1 MSNQFPSI
9 LASGE
14 SVKEGPVAAFD
25 RLQKIASRVPGMVYQ
40 YRLRPDGS
48 SCFPY
53 ASDAILDI
61 FRVSPQDVQEDAS
74 QVLAQLHPDDFASAV
89 ESIQASA
96 RDLSPWQHEYRVISG
111 DGTVRWLLGNAAPE
125 READGATLWH
135 GFITD
140 ITARI
145 NLQKQGSLCELALNA
160 ISQGVLISSP
170 DGRILSTNAAFM
182 RITGYRDAEILGRSC
197 GFVQGPRTDPE
208 VVAAMRLA
216 QSNVREFKGDVLNYR
231 KDGSTFWNELS
242 ISPVFDAAGLLTH
255 FIGITRDITLRKLA
269 EEGLFQYQNTL
280 EEMVAVRT
288 SEMTLALDD
297 SKQARELLLRN
308 QVTLNQAA
316 RLAELGAWSIELKN
330 LANFEQN
337 PLTWSLQMYKLMDYT
352 LEELLVPTPA
362 AFFSRVHP
370 DERRGVMNHALQAL
384 AEKRPWQNE
393 FRVVR
398 QDGRIRLM
406 SELGEYVF
414 DDTGRPVWMHGA
426 VKDIT
431 EQRELEIRLQE
442 SDARLHMALKG
453 AGAGHYEWNRETG
466 VDLWSDEIRKLLG
479 LEFSAAPA
487 CYATWRASVHPEDL
501 ARIEVI
507 IQSAFQRGVDYEVE
521 WRVNLPPDV
530 PPRWLLDRAVPVPE
544 ADGRL
549 VRYRGIVIDMT
560 QRKLTELALKQHRFH
575 LEEIVNSRTEAL
587 TQAEAEQR
595 RLNRALRLLS
605 DCNVAVVHARSETQ
619 LLDDI
624 CRQVVEV
631 GGYMMAW
638 VGVAQPD
645 TAKTVLPVASFGQG
659 CVSYLEHIVVSWD
672 EHLAVGRGMAG
683 NAIRSRTT
691 QFSQNGWINS
701 QMAPWREAAL
711 SQGYQS
717 AAALPLIV
725 SQQVFG
731 VLLLYSA
738 ESQAFGGEEVKLLE
752 ELVNDLSFGLESLR
766 SRSQLAIYQHQLEQR
781 VAQRTQEIDTLNLAL
796 IAKAHDAEAANQAK
810 STFLSTMSHELRTPL
825 NAVIGLTGL
834 LADSTLTRR
843 QQDHAEKIQLSARAL
858 HVLIDDILDFSRI
871 EAGELRL
878 EQAPFSLNAIL
889 RAIAA
894 VLGVGVG
901 HKPIETLFDVGPE
914 VPDAFI
920 GDALRLQQILLNLT
934 SNAIKFTHSG
944 EIVVSVRCIPRGDGA
959 ASAGVLLQFS
969 VRDTGI
975 GIACEHLGI
984 IFEGFTQ
991 AATSTSRLY
1000 GGSGLGLAISARLV
1014 TLMAGKIGVES
1025 GIGLGSEFCFEVP
1038 LTLGLSTPQS
1048 APPGIPLA
1056 LSVLI
1061 VDDHSLVRSVLTQT
1075 CHALGWQAT
1084 AVDGGAA
1091 GLQALRSS
1099 IAENRD
1105 FDIMLLDW
1113 RMPDMDGLAM
1123 LHQAYE
1129 ASDIG
1134 LPLVV
1139 LMTSMAELEAAAA
1152 ASENFN
1158 LDGIAA
1164 KPLTPRSLVDVVV
1177 RAYVGD
1183 DGALV
1188 PTVAKSDARLTGM
1201 RLLVAEDNELNQ
1213 EVIEQ
1218 ILSGAGAK
1226 VVTVGDGMQAVAAL
1240 RLDGAHFDAVLMDIQ
1255 MPLMDGYTAT
1265 RVIREEL
1272 GLLSLPIIA
1281 VTAFAQPEDRE
1292 KSRLAGMA
1300 GHLVKPLVVSALL
1313 DLLDAQRQEDGACP
1327 LQKNAFEAPSLAPVI
1342 KLAGLDLEAA
1352 LNAFGGHEQRYLAI
1366 LRKFMDQHAGD
1377 VDEARRRVA
1386 VDDHPGAMSVL
1397 HGFSGI
1403 ASFLQVNEVADLS
1416 RAAELA
1422 LREGRFHELPLLF
1435 DALEVVLEVVKNSFH
1450 QFENLY
1456 GSA

>member
-1 MSNQFPSI
+1 
-9 LASGE
+9 
-14 SVKEGPVAAFD
+14 
-25 RLQKIASRVPGMVYQ
+25 MVYQ

-53 ASDAILDI
+53 ASDAIFDI
-61 FRVSPQDVQEDAS
+61 FRVSPQDVLEDAS

-145 NLQKQGSLCELALNA
+145 NVQKQGSLCELALNA
-160 ISQGVLISSP
+160 ISQGVLISTP

-182 RITGYRDAEILGRSC
+182 NITGYHEAEILGRRC
-197 GFVQGPRTDPE
+197 GFVQGPRTDPDT
-208 VVAAMRLA
+208 VAAMRLA
-216 QSNVREFKGDVLNYR
+216 QSNAREFVGDVLNYR

-242 ISPVFDAAGLLTH
+242 ISPVFDAAGQLTH

-269 EEGLFQYQNTL
+269 EEGLCQYQQNL

-288 SEMTLALDD
+288 SEVTLALTD
-297 SKQARELLLRN
+297 SKQARELLLRH
-308 QVTLNQAA
+308 QLTLNQAT
-316 RLAELGAWSIELKN
+316 RLAELGAWSIELQDME
-330 LANFEQN
+330 NFDKN
-337 PLTWSLQMYKLMDYT
+337 PLNWSLQMYKLMDYT
-352 LEELLVPTPA
+352 LAELPVPNPA
-362 AFFSRVHP
+362 AFFARIHP
-370 DERRGVMNHALQAL
+370 DERLGVMGHALQAL
-384 AEKRPWQNE
+384 AEKRPWKNE
-393 FRVVR
+393 FRVLR

-414 DDTGRPVWMHGA
+414 DDSGRPIWMYGA

-431 EQRELEIRLQE
+431 EQRELETRLQE

-507 IQSAFQRGVDYEVE
+507 IESAFQRGVDYEVE

-530 PPRWLLDRAVPVPE
+530 PPRWLMDRAVPVRE

-575 LEEIVNSRTEAL
+575 LEEIVNCRTQAL

-605 DCNVAVVHARSETQ
+605 DCNVAVVYAQSETQ
-619 LLDDI
+619 LLADI

-645 TAKTVLPVASFGQG
+645 SAKTVLPVASFGHG
-659 CVSYLEHIVVSWD
+659 CADYLEQIQVSWD
-672 EHLAVGRGMAG
+672 EHQSIGRGLIG
-683 NAIRSRTT
+683 SAIRSRTI
-691 QFSQNGWINS
+691 QVGQSNGRNPRF
-701 QMAPWREAAL
+701 AHWREAAR

-725 SQQVFG
+725 NQQVLG
-731 VLLLYSA
+731 VLVLYSA
-738 ESQAFGGEEVKLLE
+738 ELQAFGGEEVKLLD

-781 VAQRTQEIDTLNLAL
+781 VAQRTQEIDALNLAL
-796 IAKAHDAEAANQAK
+796 IAKARDAEAANQAK

-834 LADSTLTRR
+834 LADSSLSRR

-871 EAGELRL
+871 EAGELQL
-878 EQAPFSLNAIL
+878 EQIPFSLSAIL

-920 GDALRLQQILLNLT
+920 GDAMRLQQILLNLT
-934 SNAIKFTHSG
+934 SNAVKFTHAG
-944 EIVVSVRCIPRGDGA
+944 TIVVAVRCVPRGDGA
-959 ASAGVLLQFS
+959 ARAEVLLQFS

-975 GIACEHLGI
+975 GIAGEHLGL

-991 AATSTSRLY
+991 AATSISRVY

-1014 TLMAGKIGVES
+1014 TLMGGKIGVES
-1025 GIGLGSEFCFEVP
+1025 GVGLGSEFCFEVP
-1038 LTLGLSTPQS
+1038 LTLGQCPPQCP
-1048 APPGIPLA
+1048 PPGIPLA

-1061 VDDHSLVRSVLTQT
+1061 VDDHPLARSVLAQT

-1084 AVDGGAA
+1084 AVDSGAA

-1099 IAENRD
+1099 IAEDRD
-1105 FDIMLLDW
+1105 YDIMLLDW

-1152 ASENFN
+1152 ASEDFN

-1201 RLLVAEDNELNQ
+1201 RLLVAEDNLLNQ

-1218 ILSGAGAK
+1218 ILSNAGAE
-1226 VVTVGDGMQAVAAL
+1226 VVTVGDGLEAVAAL

-1272 GLLSLPIIA
+1272 GFLTLPIIA
-1281 VTAFAQPEDRE
+1281 VTAFAQPQDRE
-1292 KSRLAGMA
+1292 KSRLAGMT

-1313 DLLDAQRQEDGACP
+1313 DLLVAQRRDSGACP
-1327 LQKNAFEAPSLAPVI
+1327 LQQPAVEAPSLAPVI

-1352 LNAFGGHEQRYLAI
+1352 LNAFGGDEQRYLVI
-1366 LRKFMDQHAGD
+1366 LRKFMAQHAGD
-1377 VDEARRRVA
+1377 VEEARHRVA
-1386 VDDHPGAMSVL
+1386 VDDHPGAMTVL

-1403 ASFLQVNEVADLS
+1403 ASFLQANEVGHLG
-1416 RAAELA
+1416 RAAEAA
-1422 LREGRFHELPLLF
+1422 LRDGRLHEVPLLF
-1435 DALEVVLEVVKNSFH
+1435 DALETALETVKNSFY